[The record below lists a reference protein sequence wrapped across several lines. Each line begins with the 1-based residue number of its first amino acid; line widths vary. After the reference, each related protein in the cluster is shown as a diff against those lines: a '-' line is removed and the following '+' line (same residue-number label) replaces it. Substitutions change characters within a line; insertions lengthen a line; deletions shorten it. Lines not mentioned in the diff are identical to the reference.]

1 VLEVVEYGYDHFI
14 GPATNFYI
22 TQGALTQGSK
32 ILDPFTDTMIDLMV
46 DIVGAVIGAVLG
58 IWILIRHEKDNKKSL
73 LEDEIEIM
81 TDYQENNNKK
91 E

>member
-1 VLEVVEYGYDHFI
+1 
-14 GPATNFYI
+14 
-22 TQGALTQGSK
+22 
-32 ILDPFTDTMIDLMV
+32 MV

-58 IWILIRHEKDNKKSL
+58 VWILIRHEKDNKKSL

-81 TDYQENNNKK
+81 KDYRKNRNKK